1 MLHHL
6 GLSLPDE
13 DVRAPIG
20 AHVERLV
27 ACVQDEY
34 LMHVPR
40 AYQRD
45 WRTRSDLS
53 PVEATKGLAQAPSA
67 RHRALDR
74 RLLLGGEGD
83 RRRATLD
90 VLDIDSRVVTALN
103 RGHDGPRPRGVEE
116 GKRGR

>member
-1 MLHHL
+1 MVLHHL

-45 WRTRSDLS
+45 WRTRMDLS
-53 PVEATKGLAQAPSA
+53 PAEATNGLDEAPQRAIARSTAVCSSGESA
-67 RHRALDR
+67 TDA
-74 RLLLGGEGD
+74 
-83 RRRATLD
+83 
-90 VLDIDSRVVTALN
+90 V
-103 RGHDGPRPRGVEE
+103 PRSMSFT
-116 GKRGR
+116 